1 MRTIQQVRL
10 VQPGTRSRVY
20 DIDLVDLGGA
30 NDARFLVNFRYGW
43 EGAALEEGT
52 RTPDVVTHA
61 NAIRIFDSLVAARR
75 NQGYHLA
82 GEVAPRP
89 ARTTLAAVAPG
100 DSPQATILANRL
112 RGLDGLSDIKAAALL
127 RRLGELRLV
136 RLAPQIAIA
145 AGALMLEG
153 KRILALRTLPYTVHR
168 TDDGTGAAT
177 ALLEKLASH
186 ADVPAAETATML
198 CAVRDPKRAPDWS
211 AFPLLIRS
219 LADLPQA
226 DVRDAAALAY
236 FQASAGITPSTSDKQ
251 APATITAS
259 LRALYVLGAND
270 PMARSMLL
278 ASLAGLPLQP
288 PLFRAVRRILQVAE
302 ATDDG
307 PVLAILLQRFDD
319 EKSAVNLAFSDQ
331 VGRRQAYVDGGMVR
345 VAEEGAKTNARLAYT
360 PTTRAYLRRRGWR
373 TLRRLGAAGDP
384 AYVMLAEAVLKT
396 LDDANTKPIPGRKTA
411 EADVRY
417 PAFADRYAA
426 HYIMHGTQ
434 TRLTV
439 SPTTLRWRYLDSP
452 GVGSLSS
459 DAPFPELWA
468 IHPQGLWRLVT
479 SAKSG
484 MAVSF
489 SARLLKSNTAF
500 LDAVPTAD
508 IAALIAHWTPHADR
522 LDLGIAMAERR
533 ITRDGLKPDLAA
545 ALMSEPTRGGPLIH
559 LYLGARPRIIA
570 DDPTLFAALL
580 AGCAAENFTW
590 FEPIARQ
597 AAGLA
602 TPQARRDALDR
613 TLAILTAAQWP
624 AGQMPRAKR
633 LGALLADAFAPE
645 IQALDGQVIR
655 NLDNQTQ
662 EPAQL
667 LAAALAAARPDGASL
682 VDTGRLAQSANP
694 DLRAAGI
701 ALFAKRPLDDIVGDL
716 DAIAAFLTADAPEPR
731 LAARPIAARLGAER
745 PDAAKALA
753 EKLLPALYR
762 SEEHDGLREDVYA
775 VLSQDL
781 RGGVVA
787 LGPETIWTLLRARS
801 EPARRLGANVLEAFK
816 ATDFSIRQL
825 ARIGCNDRV
834 KARTWAV
841 AQLQAR
847 IVDVRAAPEEG
858 FALLDSSFEDAR
870 NAGYELY
877 RSQLQP
883 EDWTPAALVAL
894 SDATTEPAQ
903 RFGREM
909 IGRVFESKNADYLLS
924 RLSEHPAT
932 GFRLLVARLMRD
944 YVKDDTG
951 RLRKLV
957 PTMETTLLQVRRGRA
972 AKDQVFAFIEEQ
984 LSHGTDAAAT
994 ERMAILAPILERSV
1008 ATCAIADR
1016 ARTLSLLARI
1026 KHQKPELAP
1035 KAVFVPREARR

>member
-20 DIDLVDLGGA
+20 DIDIVDLGGA
-30 NDARFLVNFRYGW
+30 NEARFLVNFRYGW
-43 EGAALEEGT
+43 QGAALEEGT
-52 RTPDVVTHA
+52 RTPDAVTHS
-61 NAIRIFDSLVAARR
+61 NAIRIFDSLVTARR
-75 NQGYHLA
+75 NQGYQLV
-82 GEVAPRP
+82 GDGAPQP
-89 ARTTLAAVAPG
+89 AKPVLAAVTPG
-100 DSPQATILANRL
+100 DDSQTTILAARL

-127 RRLGELRLV
+127 RRLGELRLK
-136 RLAPQIAIA
+136 RLAPQIAMA
-145 AGALMLEG
+145 AGGLILEG
-153 KRILALRTLPYTVHR
+153 KRLVALRTLPYTVHR
-168 TDDGTGAAT
+168 TDDGTGTAT
-177 ALLEKLASH
+177 VLFGQLASH
-186 ADVPAAETATML
+186 ADTPVAETATML
-198 CAVRDPKRAPDWS
+198 RAIREPDRAPPWS
-211 AFPLLIRS
+211 TFGPLIRS
-219 LADLPQA
+219 LAELSQA

-236 FQASAGITPSTSDKQ
+236 FQANTGTAVT
-251 APATITAS
+251 TIAAD
-259 LRALYVLGAND
+259 LRALYVRGWHD
-270 PMARSMLL
+270 PKARSMVM

-307 PVLAILLQRFDD
+307 PVLAILLKRFDD
-319 EKSAVNLAFSDQ
+319 EKSAVNLAFTDQ
-331 VGRRQAYVDGGMVR
+331 AGRRQAYVGGAMVR
-345 VAEEGAKTNARLAYT
+345 VAEEGAKANARLAYT
-360 PTTRAYLRRRGWR
+360 PATRAYLRRRGWR
-373 TLRRLGAAGDP
+373 TLRRLGVVGDP
-384 AYVMLAEAVLKT
+384 AYVLLAEAVLQT
-396 LDDANTKPIPGRKTA
+396 LDDANTKPIPAGKTA
-411 EADVRY
+411 EADVRL

-426 HYIMHGTQ
+426 HYIMHGAQ

-439 SPTTLRWRYLDSP
+439 SPTTLRWRYRNNPSDRAA
-452 GVGSLSS
+452 SS
-459 DAPFPELWA
+459 EAPFPELWA
-468 IHPQGLWRLVT
+468 AHPQGPWRLVT
-479 SAKSG
+479 AAKSG
-484 MAVSF
+484 LAVGF
-489 SARLLKSNTAF
+489 AARVLTANTAF
-500 LDAVPTAD
+500 LDALPTSE
-508 IAALIAHWTPHADR
+508 IAALIAHWAPHKDR

-533 ITRDGLKPDLAA
+533 IAREGLKPDLAA
-545 ALMSEPTRGGPLIH
+545 ALMSEPTRGGPLIK
-559 LYLGARPRIIA
+559 LYLGARPQLIA
-570 DDPTLFAALL
+570 DDPTMFAALL
-580 AGCAAENFTW
+580 AGCSVDNFAW
-590 FEPIARQ
+590 FDPLARQ

-602 TPQARRDALDR
+602 TTQARRDTLDR
-613 TLAILTAAQWP
+613 TLAILTAAHWS
-624 AGQMPRAKR
+624 AGQMPRAKL
-633 LGALLADAFAPE
+633 LGALLADAFKPE
-645 IQALDGQVIR
+645 IQVLDGQVIR

-667 LAAALAAARPDGASL
+667 LAAALATARPDGASL

-701 ALFAKRPLDDIVGDL
+701 ALFAKRPLDEIVGDL
-716 DAIAAFLTADAPEPR
+716 DAVAAFLTADAPEPR
-731 LAARPIAARLGAER
+731 LAARPIAARLGDER

-762 SEEHDGLREDVYA
+762 SEEHEGLREDVYA

-781 RGGVVA
+781 RGGVIA
-787 LGPETIWTLLRARS
+787 LGSETIWTLLRARS
-801 EPARRLGANVLEAFK
+801 EPARRLGASVLEAFK
-816 ATDFSIRQL
+816 STDFSIRQL
-825 ARIGCNDRV
+825 ARIGCNDQV

-847 IVDVRAAPEEG
+847 IADVRAAPEEG

-877 RSQLQP
+877 RNQLQP
-883 EDWTPAALVAL
+883 EDWSPAALVAL

-909 IGRVFESKNADYLLS
+909 IGRVFEAKNADYLLS

-944 YVKDDTG
+944 YVKEDTG

-957 PTMETTLLQVRRGRA
+957 PTIETTLLQVRRGRA

-984 LSHGTDAAAT
+984 LSHGRDAAAA
-994 ERMAILAPILERSV
+994 ERMAILAPVLERSV